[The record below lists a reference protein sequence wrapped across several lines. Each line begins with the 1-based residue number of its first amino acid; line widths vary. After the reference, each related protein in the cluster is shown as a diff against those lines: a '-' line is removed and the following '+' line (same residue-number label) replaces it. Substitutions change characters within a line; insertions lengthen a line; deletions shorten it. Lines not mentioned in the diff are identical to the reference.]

1 MIQTLIIFLS
11 SIYIHF
17 CLYVGPNSSTTVV
30 SEEIMMQFITGK
42 DEPATE
48 EQSELDKLKASVK
61 GNVKC
66 RICKMDH
73 WTKECPYKDDLGAI
87 KVKYLIV

>member
-1 MIQTLIIFLS
+1 M
-11 SIYIHF
+11 YILF
-17 CLYVGPNSSTTVV
+17 VGPNSSTTVV

-87 KVKYLIV
+87 KVKETVSSIF

>member
-1 MIQTLIIFLS
+1 MTGCKEYIDSYWTSHSSFL
-11 SIYIHF
+11 F
-17 CLYVGPNSSTTVV
+17 FKEK
-30 SEEIMMQFITGK
+30 SEE
-42 DEPATE
+42 
-48 EQSELDKLKASVK
+48 DKLKASLK

-87 KVKYLIV
+87 R

>member
-1 MIQTLIIFLS
+1 
-11 SIYIHF
+11 
-17 CLYVGPNSSTTVV
+17 
-30 SEEIMMQFITGK
+30 MQFITGK

-87 KVKYLIV
+87 KVKETVSSIFYEILGDLGIRLN